1 MKNPEMKQN
10 LLKLVNS
17 RELLNLNVNTIEFNR
32 ITIEPG
38 FKRLGFKGIWI

>member
-32 ITIEPG
+32 IIAR
-38 FKRLGFKGIWI
+38 FK